1 MNTANLQLEGLTMA
15 VAAITRMLTEK
26 GLATHQDIRSAL
38 KNAEEEAAA
47 SAGSELSGSNQ
58 KGILFPIR
66 LLSLANDAA
75 ERGESA
81 SFKTFARQVGLSDR
95 P

>member
-15 VAAITRMLTEK
+15 VAAINRMLAEK
-26 GLATHQDIRSAL
+26 GLASHDEIRTAL
-38 KNAEEEAAA
+38 TAAEAEAVRT
-47 SAGSELSGSNQ
+47 AGAELSGANQ

-66 LLSLANDAA
+66 LLTLANDAA
-75 ERGESA
+75 ERGETA
-81 SFKTFARQVGLSDR
+81 SFKSFARQIGLSDR

>member
-26 GLATHQDIRSAL
+26 GLVTHQDIRSAL
-38 KNAEEEAAA
+38 GQAEAEAVA

-81 SFKTFARQVGLSDR
+81 SFKAFARQVGLSDR